1 MNGLDRI
8 LKKIESDA
16 LMYSQSIIEEATKK
30 ATENIRL
37 SVEKANKEALSIKEI
52 SQKECIQIKENAI
65 SSGEAIIRISLLK
78 EKNKITENLINN
90 ILKKIPDNESE
101 YFDIIKTL
109 IINNCHENEE
119 GTIIFT
125 DKDSKKLPRNFIRE
139 INKELKCKNASL
151 KISDSYTDGDGGFI
165 IIYKDIEEN
174 CILSYLLEEK
184 KDELKRKL
192 SKIII

>member
-65 SSGEAIIRISLLK
+65 SSGEAIIRISL
-78 EKNKITENLINN
+78 
-90 ILKKIPDNESE
+90 
-101 YFDIIKTL
+101 
-109 IINNCHENEE
+109 
-119 GTIIFT
+119 
-125 DKDSKKLPRNFIRE
+125 
-139 INKELKCKNASL
+139 
-151 KISDSYTDGDGGFI
+151 
-165 IIYKDIEEN
+165 
-174 CILSYLLEEK
+174 
-184 KDELKRKL
+184 
-192 SKIII
+192 